1 MSLKSLSLRAQA
13 LVGGALLLISLL
25 FLAGGSMLSLMQVG
39 SAFENVRLLSADN
52 RHHVTPLVRQVDDI
66 RFHIVQVQ
74 QWLTD
79 ISATRGENGLD
90 DGPAE
95 AAKHA
100 RALEEKIAAARS
112 NAQSLNLSEI
122 DHQLQTVAKAFPAFY
137 QQGQKMSQA
146 YVTGGTSAGNQ
157 SMGQFD
163 ETASTLTEEV
173 NALQDLIDTFLVQK
187 DADTNHEVDDV
198 DNTMTTA
205 YIIFSATFSLALLVI
220 FLVIRVQL
228 AVLKG
233 VTRTAKL
240 LDAASHGQLN
250 ERVLSIWR
258 QDELGTVQR
267 STNRLL
273 DYIESYVRESAAAL
287 EMVSRG
293 EYFRSIH
300 EEGMNGAFLSGTR
313 TINSALSS
321 MDKKI
326 RDFRGITQTFES
338 TIQASVGRV
347 GSSAG
352 DLQSVSGV
360 MHDAAN
366 ENQSLSSH
374 ASSAMEA
381 ASADVQAVAGAS
393 TELSASI
400 LEISRQVSHASVSTE
415 KAVQEI
421 QAAATQVA
429 TLSKAAQSIG
439 EVIQIITDIAN
450 QTNLLALNATIEAAR
465 AGEAGKGFA
474 VVANEVKSLASQT
487 ARATNDISA
496 QIRDIQ
502 GATQAAVTAISGI
515 GGVMGTINEVVT
527 SVAAAV
533 EEQEAATREI
543 NERVERVAV
552 ETQGVSDSIT
562 GVRSASERTGDAA
575 GTVASSANS
584 MAHAADEL
592 QSSIN
597 AFLGEV
603 RKVV

>member
-1 MSLKSLSLRAQA
+1 MSVTYASDNSGYACPGCT
-13 LVGGALLLISLL
+13 VGASGTISW
-25 FLAGGSMLSLMQVG
+25 FVG
-39 SAFENVRLLSADN
+39 DVPS
-52 RHHVTPLVRQVDDI
+52 
-66 RFHIVQVQ
+66 
-74 QWLTD
+74 
-79 ISATRGENGLD
+79 
-90 DGPAE
+90 
-95 AAKHA
+95 
-100 RALEEKIAAARS
+100 
-112 NAQSLNLSEI
+112 
-122 DHQLQTVAKAFPAFY
+122 
-137 QQGQKMSQA
+137 
-146 YVTGGTSAGNQ
+146 
-157 SMGQFD
+157 
-163 ETASTLTEEV
+163 STL
-173 NALQDLIDTFLVQK
+173 ITFQLTGTINMPGLTQTQVI
-187 DADTNHEVDDV
+187 TNEVDDV

-220 FLVIRVQL
+220 FFVVRVQL

-233 VTRTAKL
+233 VKRTAKL
-240 LDAASHGQLN
+240 LNAASHGQLN

-293 EYFRSIH
+293 EYFRNIN
-300 EEGMNGAFLSGTR
+300 EEGMNGSFLNGTR

-352 DLQSVSGV
+352 DLQTVSGV

-374 ASSAMEA
+374 ASAAMEA

-421 QAAATQVA
+421 QAAAAQVA

-439 EVIQIITDIAN
+439 EVIQIITAIAS

-487 ARATNDISA
+487 ARATDDISL
-496 QIRDIQ
+496 QVRDIQ
-502 GATQAAVTAISGI
+502 EATQAAVTAISGI

-584 MAHAADEL
+584 MAHAAGEL